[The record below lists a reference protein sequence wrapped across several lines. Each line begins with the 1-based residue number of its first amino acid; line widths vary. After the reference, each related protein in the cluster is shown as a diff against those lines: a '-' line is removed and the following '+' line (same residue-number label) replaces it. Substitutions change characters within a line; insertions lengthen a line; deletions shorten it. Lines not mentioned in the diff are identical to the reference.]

1 MSVAVYPGTFDPLT
15 NGHLDL
21 IIRASQLTDE
31 LIIGVAS
38 NQEKGP
44 LFTVEERIALID
56 EVLDAQ
62 LADRSNI
69 RVVGFSNLLIDFAKS
84 QNASLMIRGLR
95 AVSDFEFEFQ
105 MMATNRRL
113 NADIETVFLMASEQH
128 HFVSS
133 SFVKEI
139 ARLKGD
145 VSSFVTPHVQA
156 ALGQKL

>member
-84 QNASLMIRGLR
+84 QNASLMIRG
-95 AVSDFEFEFQ
+95 S
-105 MMATNRRL
+105 
-113 NADIETVFLMASEQH
+113 
-128 HFVSS
+128 
-133 SFVKEI
+133 
-139 ARLKGD
+139 ARC
-145 VSSFVTPHVQA
+145 V
-156 ALGQKL
+156 